1 MELFTAQQIQ
11 SLNELELLV
20 YRYINE
26 HPNTVPFMRIR
37 ELAAEARPTFPPPR
51 CCTSAKR
58 WAATATSSSNGSSK
72 SRRAPTRRL
81 ICPTP

>member
-26 HPNTVPFMRIR
+26 HPQHGAFH
-37 ELAAEARPTFPPPR
+37 AHPR
-51 CCTSAKR
+51 VGPRGHRTGDGAGR
-58 WAATATSSSNGSSK
+58 
-72 SRRAPTRRL
+72 
-81 ICPTP
+81 

>member
-37 ELAAEARPTFPPPR
+37 ELAAEAHAIG
-51 CCTSAKR
+51 AKYMP
-58 WAATATSSSNGSSK
+58 K
-72 SRRAPTRRL
+72 
-81 ICPTP
+81 